1 MQRLL
6 LLSVLALSM
15 IFAGCGMFGSDEE
28 SPSKPK
34 DPRPVA
40 SNEDCTEAYT
50 FAPASFIIDIASGQ
64 PVVLDPLVG
73 DFPVYCQVA
82 GAQRGLQI
90 ALEDK
95 MIPEGDWKIY
105 RFAGEWQNLASEV
118 KPGFFLLK
126 TRARLIDWVQ

>member
-6 LLSVLALSM
+6 LLSILMLSM

-28 SPSKPK
+28 APTKPK
-34 DPRPVA
+34 DPRPA
-40 SNEDCTEAYT
+40 ANAGDCTEAYT
-50 FAPASFIIDIASGQ
+50 FAPANFIIDIASGQ

-73 DFPVYCQVA
+73 DFPVYCHA
-82 GAQRGLQI
+82 EGAQRGLQI

-105 RFAGEWQNLASEV
+105 RFAGHWSELASEV
-118 KPGFFLLK
+118 KPGFYLLK
-126 TRARLIDWVQ
+126 TRGRLIDWEQ